1 MYLIWYFSIT
11 QIFFHNAHKPFHSI
25 TIHDGS
31 PRSSNGF
38 VWMFNGEGEL
48 EMLTKFYF
56 KIKPSKHPSFFFFN
70 IRNFIKNKKSNKYT
84 GNVLQWQ
91 KSRKQI
97 TKINKIGRTNKNK
110 MAKLNRIKFLEL
122 FSEIVKIFNS
132 SLWSWNLEHLLSLS
146 LFRIFKIIY
155 YMVVFYNLLCIQN
168 DVISASLHA
177 E

>member
-1 MYLIWYFSIT
+1 MYYSGKNQEPKLQRSI
-11 QIFFHNAHKPFHSI
+11 
-25 TIHDGS
+25 
-31 PRSSNGF
+31 RS
-38 VWMFNGEGEL
+38 
-48 EMLTKFYF
+48 
-56 KIKPSKHPSFFFFN
+56 
-70 IRNFIKNKKSNKYT
+70 
-84 GNVLQWQ
+84 
-91 KSRKQI
+91 
-97 TKINKIGRTNKNK
+97 GRTNKNK